1 MAQFPTTAKKSPY
14 AEKNKTRPKLVNV
27 NNNPG
32 VKRYNLALP
41 EELYAELQI
50 TAEREHTTIL
60 DLIRRSIKLGLL
72 AIDIQN
78 DPNAKIV
85 IHEGSQQ
92 RELIF
97 LA

>member
-1 MAQFPTTAKKSPY
+1 MAHQLLTAEANSIA
-14 AEKNKTRPKLVNV
+14 AEKNNKRPRLVKGSNH
-27 NNNPG
+27 G

-41 EELYAELQI
+41 EDLYAELQVL
-50 TAEREHTTIL
+50 AEREHTTIL

-85 IHEGSQQ
+85 IHEGGQQ
-92 RELIF
+92 RELLF
-97 LA
+97 F